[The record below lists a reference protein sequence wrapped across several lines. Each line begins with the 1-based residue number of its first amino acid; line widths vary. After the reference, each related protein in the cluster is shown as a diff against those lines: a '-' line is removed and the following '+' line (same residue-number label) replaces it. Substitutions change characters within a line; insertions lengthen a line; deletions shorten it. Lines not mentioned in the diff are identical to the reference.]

1 MVFLQNLRTPPER
14 VRLCLEA
21 VVMVLSGT
29 TKKLEWKE
37 ISKEIS
43 NINFR
48 RNMLTYDPESMGDKL
63 FNKV

>member
-1 MVFLQNLRTPPER
+1 
-14 VRLCLEA
+14 
-21 VVMVLSGT
+21 MVLGNT

-48 RNMLTYDPESMGDKL
+48 RNMLTYDPE
-63 FNKV
+63 